1 MRQRLV
7 LMDGRLEGAAME
19 LEILLCVYNYNI
31 SCSPAQATIS
41 CTAHYEILSAATT
54 SKSKHTN
61 ANLSCLVTEENPS
74 QWKPEI
80 LCPVTR
86 EFVLNCNP
94 IILTSDWLRA
104 ISGQCGNFWFFR
116 FQSSLISYRFM
127 VSWWKLM
134 GRIDKILLLNWMA
147 RW

>member
-1 MRQRLV
+1 
-7 LMDGRLEGAAME
+7 MDGRLEAAAMG

-41 CTAHYEILSAATT
+41 CAAHYEILS
-54 SKSKHTN
+54 N

-94 IILTSDWLRA
+94 IILTSD
-104 ISGQCGNFWFFR
+104 
-116 FQSSLISYRFM
+116 
-127 VSWWKLM
+127 
-134 GRIDKILLLNWMA
+134 
-147 RW
+147 

>member
-1 MRQRLV
+1 
-7 LMDGRLEGAAME
+7 MDGRLEGAAMG

-41 CTAHYEILSAATT
+41 CAVHYEILSAATT

-94 IILTSDWLRA
+94 IILTSD
-104 ISGQCGNFWFFR
+104 
-116 FQSSLISYRFM
+116 
-127 VSWWKLM
+127 
-134 GRIDKILLLNWMA
+134 
-147 RW
+147 